1 MTTAKKIAANQNNA
15 KSSSGARTKA
25 GKERTKMNAKTH
37 GIFVKELL
45 IPDKDK
51 SQFEVLQSSLRD
63 QLKPASTL
71 QHIAFEKILAAC
83 WRYKLATRL
92 EMKRLDNHLRS
103 TENAPLPEPHSQTAA
118 QDVMWNW
125 YASSSADLRNAKK
138 LLVELREE
146 VAKNGWIN
154 KEEWRD
160 KLTDTFGTEC
170 FNLLTAWDPVSV
182 DEILITRQNVAHSKV
197 HGSKLHL
204 PPSTEGVGKENVSQE
219 SVTKEGVT
227 KKGARQDAVKEG
239 ESKNLVVDPNAN
251 WQMSVKLIDL
261 LRIHVEGLMRI
272 KGLAAEGSD
281 ERQSANTVD
290 LGARYAT
297 TATRDLERAV
307 SWFQYLKE
315 QNL

>member
-1 MTTAKKIAANQNNA
+1 
-15 KSSSGARTKA
+15 
-25 GKERTKMNAKTH
+25 
-37 GIFVKELL
+37 
-45 IPDKDK
+45 
-51 SQFEVLQSSLRD
+51 
-63 QLKPASTL
+63 
-71 QHIAFEKILAAC
+71 
-83 WRYKLATRL
+83 
-92 EMKRLDNHLRS
+92 
-103 TENAPLPEPHSQTAA
+103 
-118 QDVMWNW
+118 MWNW

-170 FNLLTAWDPVSV
+170 FNLLTVWDPVSV

-272 KGLAAEGSD
+272 KGLAAEGPD
-281 ERQSANTVD
+281 ETTKRKHRGSR
-290 LGARYAT
+290 GALRHHGHSRFRTGGLLVPIFEGAESLT
-297 TATRDLERAV
+297 QARVKVVTGAV
-307 SWFQYLKE
+307 RPASCR
-315 QNL
+315 